1 MHEHRQ
7 GPSAERNLVESLLPL
22 LLIFAVMMLPL
33 LFMSNRQKKMQ
44 QKQADLVK
52 QLGVGDEVRTHS
64 GFYGLIIDSYDD
76 IVILESENGAQ
87 TKWARQAISQR
98 VDPVDEFATDLED
111 HADEQSA
118 ADEHSIAAEH
128 STAADDAREIPGVT
142 VADEGLRSDDPRRDD
157 R

>member
-1 MHEHRQ
+1 MSIV
-7 GPSAERNLVESLLPL
+7 GDPSAERNLVESLLPL

-111 HADEQSA
+111 PADEQSA
-118 ADEHSIAAEH
+118 ADEQSSEV
-128 STAADDAREIPGVT
+128 DDARGIPGVT

>member
-1 MHEHRQ
+1 ME
-7 GPSAERNLVESLLPL
+7 LLPL

-44 QKQADLVK
+44 QKQRDLVK
-52 QLGVGDEVRTHS
+52 ELGVGDEVRTHS

-87 TKWARQAISQR
+87 TKWARQAIAQS
-98 VDPVDEFATDLED
+98 VDPVEELPADSE
-111 HADEQSA
+111 DEQSL
-118 ADEHSIAAEH
+118 E
-128 STAADDAREIPGVT
+128 ADDARVIPGVT
-142 VADEGLRSDDPRRDD
+142 VADEDLSSDDPRRDD

>member
-1 MHEHRQ
+1 M
-7 GPSAERNLVESLLPL
+7 ESLLPL

-76 IVILESENGAQ
+76 VVILESENGAQ
-87 TKWARQAISQR
+87 TKWARQAVSQR
-98 VDPVDEFATDLED
+98 VDPVEEFAADLED
-111 HADEQSA
+111 SSEEQST
-118 ADEHSIAAEH
+118 DVE
-128 STAADDAREIPGVT
+128 DDRAIPGVT
-142 VADEGLRSDDPRRDD
+142 VADEDLRSDDPRRDD

>member
-1 MHEHRQ
+1 ME
-7 GPSAERNLVESLLPL
+7 LLPL

-44 QKQADLVK
+44 QKQRDLVK
-52 QLGVGDEVRTHS
+52 ELGVGDEVRTHS

-87 TKWARQAISQR
+87 TKWARQAIAQS
-98 VDPVDEFATDLED
+98 VDPVEEFPADSE
-111 HADEQSA
+111 DEQSL
-118 ADEHSIAAEH
+118 E
-128 STAADDAREIPGVT
+128 ADDARVIPGVT
-142 VADEGLRSDDPRRDD
+142 VADEDLSSDDPRRDD

>member
-1 MHEHRQ
+1 ME
-7 GPSAERNLVESLLPL
+7 LLPL

-44 QKQADLVK
+44 QKQRDLVK

-87 TKWARQAISQR
+87 TKWARQAIAQS
-98 VDPVDEFATDLED
+98 VDPVEEFASDLED
-111 HADEQSA
+111 SEDEQSV
-118 ADEHSIAAEH
+118 E
-128 STAADDAREIPGVT
+128 ADDARDLPGVT
-142 VADEGLRSDDPRRDD
+142 VADEELSDDDPRRGD

>member
-1 MHEHRQ
+1 MHEHRE
-7 GPSAERNLVESLLPL
+7 GSSAERNLVESLLPL

-76 IVILESENGAQ
+76 VVILESENGAQ
-87 TKWARQAISQR
+87 TKWARQAVSQR
-98 VDPVDEFATDLED
+98 VDPVEEFAADLED
-111 HADEQSA
+111 SSEEQST
-118 ADEHSIAAEH
+118 DVE
-128 STAADDAREIPGVT
+128 DDRAIPGVT
-142 VADEGLRSDDPRRDD
+142 VADEDLRSDDPRRDD

>member
-1 MHEHRQ
+1 MQEHRE
-7 GPSAERNLVESLLPL
+7 GLSAERNSVESLLPL

-44 QKQADLVK
+44 QKQAELVK

-76 IVILESENGAQ
+76 VVILESENGAQ
-87 TKWARQAISQR
+87 TKWARQAISQA
-98 VDPVDEFATDLED
+98 VDPIDEVEGSEQELDSDLE
-111 HADEQSA
+111 
-118 ADEHSIAAEH
+118 
-128 STAADDAREIPGVT
+128 REGDIPGVT
-142 VADEGLRSDDPRRDD
+142 VSEDDARGEDQRRDE